1 MTKFVRP
8 DRNHAAQVLNDHGG
22 HGPILFQ
29 RVLESSDF
37 RSKIDFVDCTVIP
50 PGSTIGRHE
59 HHGNEEIYFIVS
71 GTPLM
76 RVSGQEA
83 RLQKG
88 TLSIVRHGEW
98 HELINDTN
106 HDVEILV
113 VQVGMG

>member
-1 MTKFVRP
+1 MRRFVCP
-8 DRNHAAQVLNDHGG
+8 TLDHASQVLSDHGG
-22 HGPILFQ
+22 QGPILFQ
-29 RVLESSDF
+29 RVLPGSEF

-76 RVSGQEA
+76 RVSGEEK

-88 TLSIVRHGEW
+88 ALAVVRDGEW
-98 HELINDTN
+98 HELINDTDEN
-106 HDVEILV
+106 VDILV
-113 VQVGMG
+113 IQVEMG